1 MHAQTFLQIRG
12 TAEQILDTCT
22 ATCVPTQKKQLLR
35 KSNAKA
41 ILHAPLKWQYQH
53 CIRQTG
59 RCVSPEIVMLY
70 WYAGEQVHV
79 LSSLTC
85 LTEVN
90 TKGCYRV
97 GDQGL
102 SHLAALH
109 HLRRLNLQ
117 GCWQITALGLAH
129 LTGMLPGLRVQGLQ
143 SIVIVVV
150 VVIVIV
156 IGFTIC
162 NIIIVTVM
170 ANNTEHVQW

>member
-90 TKGCYRV
+90 MKGCYRV

-129 LTGMLPGLRVQGLQ
+129 LTGMLHGLHRCSHRHCLHH
-143 SIVIVVV
+143 
-150 VVIVIV
+150 
-156 IGFTIC
+156 C
-162 NIIIVTVM
+162 
-170 ANNTEHVQW
+170 EHHHHCSRHGQ